1 MIVLNC
7 KEEEKMNS
15 YKEMYY
21 YLFNQITDINEQLKK
36 IQQATEEMYLMQADK
51 ENYEQSD
58 VVTNAEI
65 DN

>member
-1 MIVLNC
+1 
-7 KEEEKMNS
+7 MNS

-51 ENYEQSD
+51 ENDEKSD
-58 VVTNAEI
+58 VVTNTEI